1 MIPEIRKARM
11 YLIQLENDLE
21 RVLEKAEELKKE
33 NEELKKKI
41 EELNRHTN
49 GKIKQ

>member
-11 YLIQLENDLE
+11 YLAQLENDLE

-41 EELNRHTN
+41 EELNGHTS
-49 GKIKQ
+49 GKVE

>member
-11 YLIQLENDLE
+11 YLVQLENDLE
-21 RVLEKAEELKKE
+21 EILKKAEELKKE

-41 EELNRHTN
+41 EELNGSTS
-49 GKIKQ
+49 KKVE

>member
-11 YLIQLENDLE
+11 YLAQLENDLE
-21 RVLEKAEELKKE
+21 EILKKAEELKKE

-41 EELNRHTN
+41 EELNGSTS
-49 GKIKQ
+49 KKVE

>member
-11 YLIQLENDLE
+11 YLAQFENDLE

-41 EELNRHTN
+41 EELNGHTS
-49 GKIKQ
+49 GKVE